1 VTIPDRRILPAAQTI
16 LVDGAGRA
24 TQPFYD
30 FLRRLVDA
38 TSLTPELVAEVQQLL
53 QQMEQ
58 LQDGGFMPAT
68 SNVIGDDSIVSTG
81 VLSNGVVMLEL
92 QGDTSDQRSTWYYGT
107 NATNE
112 KGWHRFYTALETGA
126 GILKRNS
133 GYVELGEVDDASDLP
148 LSGNPGEAY
157 WVRGAGDIDERGLWV
172 WDADAGEWA
181 LDTEASGIVGFE
193 IAEGDYGDI
202 SVSDEGATWTINNN
216 AVSDAKLRDSAAL
229 SVIGRASNSTGDPA
243 DIVASVD
250 KAVLHRNGTSLAFA
264 PIDHTYISDFA
275 EAAQDAVGGILAN
288 SADIE
293 FTYDDSA
300 GEISAELSS
309 TVHASLALADS
320 ALQPGDNISEL
331 ANDANYV
338 ASGDNVS
345 VLVNDAG
352 YLVAEDLAA
361 VAFSGDYDDLINTPT
376 IPPDISSATFITAD
390 DETATL
396 ANSLKLVAG
405 SNVTFDTSTPG
416 ELKISASGGGG
427 GGTVESVIGT
437 TNEID
442 VDSSDPANPVVSLAN
457 AVRASLALA
466 DSAVQPGDLA
476 DVAFSGDYSSLTGIP
491 STFPPS
497 AHTHGDSEITSLAW
511 SKLTGVPATFTPSAH
526 THSASDINV
535 GTLADARLSSNIPR
549 LNASQTITGVWTFQ
563 GVPSFNAGGGALQ
576 LKPGSAD
583 YVYMSLYARSAT
595 PGVRSGII
603 GYTAAGGTE
612 LEIRNEISGGPITLR
627 TNNGAISLAGTTVTV
642 NGVNVRDAAI
652 LTSGSLDPA
661 RVPQSAVT
669 QHQNALSIS
678 AAQITSGTLS
688 NSRLSGVLAHQGSI
702 GAGDDLN
709 TYTTTGIWHQNLDA
723 NAASGTNYPV
733 PLAGMLRVYASSMM
747 VYQEYFAY
755 GVNATYIRKHYNGV
769 WQPWHQV
776 YDSGHKPSLTDLGA
790 AAANHT
796 HSASDITSGTISGNV
811 SINGALGINAGGGAL
826 VLRAGSQ
833 DRVFM
838 QFFADS
844 DNPNTRSGY
853 FGFAFVGDTRLDLV
867 NEMAGGVIHVGASSQ
882 IRFSA
887 PSIVVQGRGG
897 VLHYADSA
905 LTNGRVFV
913 QQGGSPVG
921 TQEGDITIIW

>member
-1 VTIPDRRILPAAQTI
+1 MPAAQAVLI
-16 LVDGAGRA
+16 DKSGRA
-24 TQPFYD
+24 TPQFYD
-30 FLRRLVDA
+30 LLRRIVGTTA
-38 TSLTPELVAEVQQLL
+38 LTPELVAEVRQLL
-53 QQMEQ
+53 EQ
-58 LQDGGFMPAT
+58 IENLPPDGFMPIT
-68 SNVIGDDSIVSTG
+68 SRVQGQDSIDWEG
-81 VLSNGVVMLEL
+81 LLSKGITTLRL

-107 NATNE
+107 NGTNE
-112 KGWHRFYTALETGA
+112 KGWYRFYDALDTGP

-133 GYVELGEVDDASDLP
+133 GYIEIGEVADSSDLP
-148 LSGNPGEAY
+148 DSGNVGEAY
-157 WVRGAGDIDERGLWV
+157 WVRGENDIEDRGLWV

-181 LDTEASGIVGFE
+181 LDTEASGIVGLE

-202 SVSDEGATWTINNN
+202 SVSDEGATWTIDNN
-216 AVSDAKLRDSAAL
+216 AVTNEKLRDSAAL
-229 SVIGRASNSTGDPA
+229 SVIGRASDSTGDPA
-243 DIVASVD
+243 DIAASAD
-250 KAVLHRNGTSLAFA
+250 KAVLHRDGNALAFT
-264 PIDHTYISDFA
+264 PIDSSYISDFD

-352 YLVAEDLAA
+352 YLVAADLAA
-361 VAFSGDYDDLINTPT
+361 VAFSGDYDDLANTPTIPPDVSSATFLTVSDETSTLANSRRLVAGSNVTLDTSTPGEIIINASGGGGGGQVDEIVGTPDEIVVDNTDPTKPVLSLDPSVTSALGLALTAVQPGDLAAVATSGDYGDLANTPSLAAVATSGDYDDLINTPT

-396 ANSLKLVAG
+396 GNSLKLVAG
-405 SNVTFDTSTPG
+405 SNITFDDSTPG

-476 DVAFSGDYSSLTGIP
+476 AVAFSGDYSSLTGIP

-526 THSASDINV
+526 THSWTEITNKPTSFTPSAHTHSASD
-535 GTLADARLSSNIPR
+535 
-549 LNASQTITGVWTFQ
+549 
-563 GVPSFNAGGGALQ
+563 
-576 LKPGSAD
+576 
-583 YVYMSLYARSAT
+583 
-595 PGVRSGII
+595 
-603 GYTAAGGTE
+603 
-612 LEIRNEISGGPITLR
+612 
-627 TNNGAISLAGTTVTV
+627 
-642 NGVNVRDAAI
+642 
-652 LTSGSLDPA
+652 
-661 RVPQSAVT
+661 
-669 QHQNALSIS
+669 
-678 AAQITSGTLS
+678 ITSGTLS
-688 NSRLSGVLAHQGSI
+688 NSRLSGVLAHQGNIPS
-702 GAGDDLN
+702 GADLN
-709 TYTTTGIWHQNLDA
+709 TYTITGIWHQRSNA

-733 PLAGMLRVYASSMM
+733 PLAGMLRVYADDVM
-747 VYQEYFAY
+747 VYQEYFAHAT
-755 GVNATYIRKHYNGV
+755 NATYIRKHYNGA

-776 YDSGHKPSLTDLGA
+776 YDSGHKPSLADLGG
-790 AAANHT
+790 
-796 HSASDITSGTISGNV
+796 GTITGNV
-811 SINGALGINAGGGAL
+811 AVDGTLTVNAGAGALS
-826 VLRAGSQ
+826 LRRGSQ
-833 DRVFM
+833 DRTYMTFYDDAV
-838 QFFADS
+838 
-844 DNPNTRSGY
+844 NPNTRSAY
-853 FGFAFVGDTRLDLV
+853 FGFGSPDTPHLSIV
-867 NEMAGGVIHVGASSQ
+867 NEKGGDIYFATGSQ
-882 IRFSA
+882 IRFNA

-897 VLHYADSA
+897 VLHYGDTF
-905 LTNGRVFV
+905 TNARVFV
-913 QQGGSPVG
+913 RQGGSPVG

>member
-1 VTIPDRRILPAAQTI
+1 MTILDRRILPAAQAI

-38 TSLTPELVAEVQQLL
+38 TSLTPELVADVQQLL

-81 VLSNGVVMLEL
+81 VLSNGVVTLEL

-112 KGWHRFYTALETGA
+112 KGWHRLYNALETGA

-133 GYVELGEVDDASDLP
+133 GYIELGEVDDPADLP
-148 LSGNPGEAY
+148 DSGNAGEAY
-157 WVRGAGDIDERGLWV
+157 WVRGEGNIEERGLWV
-172 WDADAGEWA
+172 WDGDASEWV
-181 LDTEASGIVGFE
+181 LDTDASGIVGFE

-202 SVSDEGATWTINNN
+202 SVSDEGATWTIDNN
-216 AVSDAKLRDSAAL
+216 AVTNEKLRDSAAL
-229 SVIGRASNSTGDPA
+229 SVIGRASDSTGDPA
-243 DIVASVD
+243 DIVASAD
-250 KAVLHRNGTSLAFA
+250 KAVLHRDGDALSFS

-275 EAAQDAVGGILAN
+275 EAAQDAVGSILTDT
-288 SADIE
+288 ADIE
-293 FTYDDSA
+293 FTYDDA
-300 GEISAELSS
+300 GGEITAVLSS
-309 TVHASLALADS
+309 AVHDSLALADS

-352 YLVAEDLAA
+352 YLVAADLAA
-361 VAFSGDYDDLINTPT
+361 VAFSGDYDDLANTPTIPPDVSSATFLTVSDETSTLENSRRLVAGSNVTLDTSTPGQIIINASGGGGGGQVDEIVGTPDEIVVDNTDPTKPVLSLDPAVTSALGLALTAVQPGDLAAVATSGDYGDLANTPSLAAVATSGDYDDLINTPT

-457 AVRASLALA
+457 AVKASLALA

-491 STFPPS
+491 ATFPPS
-497 AHTHGDSEITSLAW
+497 AHTHGDSELTSLAW

-526 THSASDINV
+526 THSA
-535 GTLADARLSSNIPR
+535 AD
-549 LNASQTITGVWTFQ
+549 
-563 GVPSFNAGGGALQ
+563 
-576 LKPGSAD
+576 
-583 YVYMSLYARSAT
+583 
-595 PGVRSGII
+595 
-603 GYTAAGGTE
+603 
-612 LEIRNEISGGPITLR
+612 
-627 TNNGAISLAGTTVTV
+627 
-642 NGVNVRDAAI
+642 
-652 LTSGSLDPA
+652 
-661 RVPQSAVT
+661 
-669 QHQNALSIS
+669 
-678 AAQITSGTLS
+678 ITSGTLS
-688 NSRLSGVLAHQGSI
+688 NSRLSGVLAHQGNIPS
-702 GAGDDLN
+702 GADLN
-709 TYTTTGIWHQNLDA
+709 TYTTTGIWHQRSNA

-733 PLAGMLRVYASSMM
+733 PLAGMLRVYADDVM
-747 VYQEYFAY
+747 VYQEYFAHAT
-755 GVNATYIRKHYNGV
+755 NATYIRKYYNGV

-776 YDSGHKPSLTDLGA
+776 YDSGHKPSLADLGG
-790 AAANHT
+790 
-796 HSASDITSGTISGNV
+796 GTISGNV
-811 SINGALGINAGGGAL
+811 AISGALTIDAGGGAL
-826 VLRAGSQ
+826 SLKPGLADHVY
-833 DRVFM
+833 M
-838 QFFADS
+838 QFFADTQ
-844 DNPNTRSGY
+844 NPNTRSAY
-853 FGFAFVGDTRLDLV
+853 FGFGSVGASRLDLV
-867 NEMAGGVIHVGASSQ
+867 NEMGGDIYIVTSGHIRFQASS
-882 IRFSA
+882 IA
-887 PSIVVQGRGG
+887 VAGRGG
-897 VLHYADSA
+897 VLHYGDTF
-905 LTNGRVFV
+905 TNARVFV
-913 QQGGSPVG
+913 RQGGSPVG

>member
-1 VTIPDRRILPAAQTI
+1 MTILDRRILPAAQAI

-38 TSLTPELVAEVQQLL
+38 TSLTPELVADVQQLL

-81 VLSNGVVMLEL
+81 VLSNGVVTLEL

-112 KGWHRFYTALETGA
+112 KGWHRLYNALETGA

-133 GYVELGEVDDASDLP
+133 GYIELGEVDDPADLP
-148 LSGNPGEAY
+148 DSGNAGEAY
-157 WVRGAGDIDERGLWV
+157 WVRGEGNIEERGLWV
-172 WDADAGEWA
+172 WDGDASEWV
-181 LDTEASGIVGFE
+181 LDTDASGIVGFE

-202 SVSDEGATWTINNN
+202 SVSDEGATWTIDNN
-216 AVSDAKLRDSAAL
+216 AVTNEKLRDSAAL
-229 SVIGRASNSTGDPA
+229 SVIGRASDSTGDPA
-243 DIVASVD
+243 DIAASAD
-250 KAVLHRNGTSLAFA
+250 KAVLHRDGDALSFS

-275 EAAQDAVGGILAN
+275 EAAQDAVGSILTDT
-288 SADIE
+288 ADIE
-293 FTYDDSA
+293 FTYDDA
-300 GEISAELSS
+300 GGEITAVLSS
-309 TVHASLALADS
+309 AVHDSLALADS

-352 YLVAEDLAA
+352 YLVAADLAA
-361 VAFSGDYDDLINTPT
+361 VAFSGDYDDLANTPT

-457 AVRASLALA
+457 AVKASLALA

-491 STFPPS
+491 ATFPPS
-497 AHTHGDSEITSLAW
+497 AHTHGDSELTSLAW

-526 THSASDINV
+526 THSA
-535 GTLADARLSSNIPR
+535 AD
-549 LNASQTITGVWTFQ
+549 
-563 GVPSFNAGGGALQ
+563 
-576 LKPGSAD
+576 
-583 YVYMSLYARSAT
+583 
-595 PGVRSGII
+595 
-603 GYTAAGGTE
+603 
-612 LEIRNEISGGPITLR
+612 
-627 TNNGAISLAGTTVTV
+627 
-642 NGVNVRDAAI
+642 
-652 LTSGSLDPA
+652 
-661 RVPQSAVT
+661 
-669 QHQNALSIS
+669 
-678 AAQITSGTLS
+678 ITSGTLS
-688 NSRLSGVLAHQGSI
+688 NSRLSGVLAHQGRI
-702 GAGDDLN
+702 GLGADLN
-709 TYTTTGIWHQNLDA
+709 TYTTTGIWHQESNA

-733 PLAGMLRVYASSMM
+733 GLAGMLRVYADHLM

-755 GVNATYIRKHYNGV
+755 DTNATYIRKYYNGV

-776 YDSGHKPSLTDLGA
+776 YDSGHKPTLGELGG
-790 AAANHT
+790 
-796 HSASDITSGTISGNV
+796 GTIVGNVAINGTLTVNSGAGALSLKPSSLDHVYMQFFADTQNPNTRSAYFGFGSVGSPRLDLTNEMAGGDIHVGTSNQIRLNASSTVVSGNAA
-811 SINGALGINAGGGAL
+811 INGSLVINLGGGAL
-826 VLRAGSQ
+826 VLKPGSQ
-833 DRVFM
+833 DRAFM
-838 QFFADS
+838 QFYADS
-844 DNPNTRSGY
+844 ENPNTRSAY
-853 FGFAFVGDTRLDLV
+853 FGFGFAGDTRFDLV
-867 NEMAGGVIHVGASSQ
+867 NEMVGGDIYVGTSSR
-882 IRFSA
+882 IRFHA
-887 PSIVVQGRGG
+887 NSIAVEGRGG
-897 VLHYADSA
+897 VLHYGDTFMNA
-905 LTNGRVFV
+905 RVFV
-913 QQGGSPVG
+913 RQGGSPVG